1 MPNIRLERDFC
12 YSAASQKLLKEAL
25 STLLL
30 SFADHRFLKAI
41 RLFDNSKVFIA
52 SDARK
57 MGLDTLKRIR
67 V

>member
-1 MPNIRLERDFC
+1 MI
-12 YSAASQKLLKEAL
+12 SAIKLRFSEAS
-25 STLLL
+25 
-30 SFADHRFLKAI
+30 
-41 RLFDNSKVFIA
+41 NSCDIYKVFIA